1 MLVDRES
8 HPFNRGKSIIPLL
21 FVINISSVLHI
32 PKFLEFT
39 ILKHVVFRF
48 MNNYAFP

>member
-8 HPFNRGKSIIPLL
+8 HPFNRGKSIITLL

-32 PKFLEFT
+32 PKFLEFLHYSEARS
-39 ILKHVVFRF
+39 ISLHE
-48 MNNYAFP
+48 